1 MSSVPSGFHRNYSA
15 AVGSSSFDP
24 NPSHVSIS
32 AANSI
37 KEPLISA
44 EILKPI
50 IHESVKSA
58 LVSSELVTLIREA
71 IDKQITD
78 RVSEIIQPVIEQT
91 IASRLKEKLD
101 KAVAKC
107 DEQVNAVLINNS
119 KICHLIIDC
128 IKVFAPAPVKKN
140 PTILQQQCQDIAA
153 AFEFHKLGFID
164 ANNFSIYVEKL
175 FETKPTNGPRK

>member
-1 MSSVPSGFHRNYSA
+1 M
-15 AVGSSSFDP
+15 
-24 NPSHVSIS
+24 
-32 AANSI
+32 
-37 KEPLISA
+37 
-44 EILKPI
+44 
-50 IHESVKSA
+50 
-58 LVSSELVTLIREA
+58 SSELVTLIREA